1 MHDKTH
7 ICHFR
12 VQNPESS
19 MLKGFR
25 QLVQISSEMLD
36 IDESLE
42 EVVVNEGKL
51 H

>member
-1 MHDKTH
+1 MTRLTFA
-7 ICHFR
+7 ISES
-12 VQNPESS
+12 NPESS

-25 QLVQISSEMLD
+25 QLHQISSEMLD